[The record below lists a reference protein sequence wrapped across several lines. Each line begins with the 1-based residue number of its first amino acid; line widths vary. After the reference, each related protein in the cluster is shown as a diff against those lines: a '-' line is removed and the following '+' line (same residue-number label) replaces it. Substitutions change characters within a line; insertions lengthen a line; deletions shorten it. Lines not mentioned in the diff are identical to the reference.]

1 MFYTDFHEYSKKVA
15 FLINKKKNEAGCVRF
30 DMVCN
35 FLKISSSM
43 LCFLLRNKVPAELH
57 IDLAS
62 CMQKKHEI
70 FQFDSILK
78 TCDEKFCLKFF
89 TLTAVSF
96 DSCQTEKFG
105 LTAVKLKNFKLD
117 FAL

>member
-1 MFYTDFHEYSKKVA
+1 MSIQKKVA
-15 FLINKKKNEAGCVRF
+15 FLIDKKKNEAGCGRF

-62 CMQKKHEI
+62 CMQKKKHEI
-70 FQFDSILK
+70 FQFDSLSA
-78 TCDEKFCLKFF
+78 F
-89 TLTAVSF
+89 
-96 DSCQTEKFG
+96 
-105 LTAVKLKNFKLD
+105 
-117 FAL
+117 

>member
-15 FLINKKKNEAGCVRF
+15 FLINEKKNEAGCGRF

-57 IDLAS
+57 LYLAS
-62 CMQKKHEI
+62 RARKQKKHNILLEI
-70 FQFDSILK
+70 FQFDSAYK
-78 TCDEKFCLKFF
+78 YREYGRRW
-89 TLTAVSF
+89 LTAV
-96 DSCQTEKFG
+96 
-105 LTAVKLKNFKLD
+105 
-117 FAL
+117 

>member
-15 FLINKKKNEAGCVRF
+15 FLINEKKNEAGCGRF

-57 IDLAS
+57 LYLAS
-62 CMQKKHEI
+62 RAR
-70 FQFDSILK
+70 
-78 TCDEKFCLKFF
+78 EKNTIFCLKFF
-89 TLTAVSF
+89 SFTAAISI
-96 DSCQTEKFG
+96 G
-105 LTAVKLKNFKLD
+105 NTAGVG
-117 FAL
+117 